1 MKNKK
6 KIPMMVALLLIA
18 IVPTIA
24 TAVVV
29 AAVGCIDLKDSLES
43 SVNRELQIAAEGLAD
58 YYRDDVNDL
67 KDHNPEYDHTYVD
80 SLEDEEIVM
89 TLFIGDVRY
98 LSSIKDSSN
107 ESGRIEGT
115 TADPKIWETVSQ
127 GKTYVAKDVEIAGG
141 KYFVT
146 YLPLT
151 DDDGNVVGMAFAGKE
166 DRLVD
171 EEVTGAMGILV
182 IASVICVIV
191 FAVIVVILAKK
202 IKQPM
207 EIIATNLELLSEGD
221 LNPYKTANSD
231 IAEIDSIIQSR
242 RKLSATL
249 QDIIEKVQTASEQ
262 LLNSGNELQE
272 VASNTSCNADDISHA
287 VEEMSKGAYSIAT
300 DIENA
305 NETVIVMG
313 GKIEGI
319 VGGINDL
326 DQVASN
332 MDAAG
337 QKAMGIIEALDKS
350 NAKTV
355 EAIRVVAQN
364 VDATDK
370 SVSDIS
376 SAVDLITAIADQTNL
391 LALNASIEAA
401 RAGEAGRGF
410 AVVANEIS
418 SLADQSSESA
428 KKIEEIL
435 GELVADSKRSIEKM
449 REVNDYLQEQQ
460 TNLKN
465 TQEEFVNVSSGIQD
479 TRNQSGI
486 VDGQAKECDESR
498 VNVIDIISSLS
509 AISQENAAS
518 TEETTASIQELT
530 ATINVVANQANEVKE
545 QAETLEK
552 AMKFFK
558 L

>member
-6 KIPMMVALLLIA
+6 KLPMMTTLLLIA
-18 IVPTIA
+18 IVPTIV
-24 TAVVV
+24 TAALVTII
-29 AAVGCIDLKDSLES
+29 GCVDLRES
-43 SVNRELQIAAEGLAD
+43 MESGVDRELQIAAEGLAD
-58 YYRDDVNDL
+58 FYHDDENILQD
-67 KDHNPEYDHTYVD
+67 KEPEYDHTYID
-80 SLEDEEIVM
+80 SLEDEEIDL
-89 TLFIGDVRY
+89 TLFLGDVRY
-98 LSSIKDSSN
+98 LSSIPDPST
-107 ESGRIEGT
+107 ESGRSEGT
-115 TADPKIWETVSQ
+115 TADPKIWEKVSK
-127 GKTYVAKDVEIAGG
+127 GETYDAKDVEIAGG
-141 KYFVT
+141 KYYVT
-146 YLPLT
+146 YLPLK
-151 DDDGNVVGMAFAGKE
+151 DANDEVIGMAFAGKE

-171 EEVTGAMGILV
+171 EEVNGAMTMLIIAALV
-182 IASVICVIV
+182 CVIIS
-191 FAVIVVILAKK
+191 AVVVVIMARK
-202 IKQPM
+202 IKQPLVV
-207 EIIATNLELLSEGD
+207 IAENLKLLSEGD
-221 LNPYKTANSD
+221 LKPRKTAKSFVS
-231 IAEIDSIIQSR
+231 EIDSIIESR
-242 RKLSATL
+242 KNLSAAL
-249 QDIIEKVQTASEQ
+249 QVIMEKVQTASAE

-287 VEEMSKGAYSIAT
+287 VEEMSKGAYSMAT

-326 DQVASN
+326 DQVATN

-337 QKAMGIIEALDKS
+337 QKAMSIIEALDKS

-355 EAIRVVAQN
+355 EAIRVVSQN
-364 VDATDK
+364 VEATDK

-449 REVNDYLQEQQ
+449 HEVNEYLQEQQ

-465 TQEEFVNVSSGIQD
+465 TQEGFVNVSSGIQD

-518 TEETTASIQELT
+518 TEETTASVQELT
-530 ATINVVANQANEVKE
+530 ATINIVANQANDVRE
-545 QAETLEK
+545 QAEALEE